1 MRGTEIITEEIIAKT
16 TDALKKVITDFF
28 PQQSGWFIPPTSS
41 TKDVAKL
48 KLPNGVGTL
57 SIIIQ
62 YLDEDNED

>member
-1 MRGTEIITEEIIAKT
+1 MKVVLSLFSNFIDTFGRGFREAGYCVVSAGDI
-16 TDALKKVITDFF
+16 D
-28 PQQSGWFIPPTSS
+28 SGQ
-41 TKDVAKL
+41 AKL